1 MDRNLSSNGKITV
14 VFIALL
20 LMATFIV
27 SLLVPQ
33 VTATPT
39 ITTITP
45 NSGPVGTIVRVIGEI
60 DNPNGSYA
68 IYFDEEEVENGTVIG
83 TAVNVTF
90 IVPPSTEGAH
100 NVTLHDVTHVTNT
113 TESQPIPFTV
123 YKLSCQIQTV
133 NLANETLADILVEV
147 YNATENHLDSKLTNA
162 TGWTV
167 FPLDPG
173 NYSFKAFW
181 KDVEVGALNDQVID
195 ENKTLTLKCQLTN
208 VEVVVKDEAGAP
220 LPLINVAIMYNRT
233 TRDNATFPE
242 TTSFETNNTGTMNLY
257 NMFTNINYTIET
269 RRYGFVFNTTF
280 IEELHAQP
288 WYNLT
293 ITCPT
298 YTMSVKVLDSKGG
311 PLSNV
316 QVNLMEWSSWN
327 SADSGTTDNQGNV
340 SFSATFGRYKVKVY
354 DDNAVL
360 GHEVVLNETLF
371 DLIEDELSIVVHC
384 KIFNIDLS
392 VKTLDYFGQ
401 SVPNTIVEI
410 ERKFGQEWIK
420 IGNSTTSLDGL
431 ASLNSIIGGDYRVSI
446 YLGEKLA
453 GINQLYLG
461 ESKQILFKIDGYAV
475 IGGYPV
481 EIIQLITYISIVL
494 LVVVFSLA
502 LTYRRL
508 LRRFLK
514 KKSESEE

>member
-1 MDRNLSSNGKITV
+1 LNRNLIKKGKIAVTL
-14 VFIALL
+14 IALL
-20 LMATFIV
+20 LMATFIA
-27 SLLVPQ
+27 SLLPQ
-33 VTATPT
+33 AIATLTPT
-39 ITTITP
+39 IATITP
-45 NSGPVGTIVRVIGEI
+45 NSGPVGTTVRVNGTIETT
-60 DNPNGSYA
+60 NGSYQ
-68 IYFDEEEVENGTVIG
+68 ILWDGESVKNGTTVGI
-83 TAVNVTF
+83 AVNDTF
-90 IVPPSTEGAH
+90 IVPVSTEGDH
-100 NVTLHDVTHVTNT
+100 NVTLYDVANK
-113 TESQPIPFTV
+113 TESLPQTFTV
-123 YKLSCQIQTV
+123 YKFSCQILTV
-133 NLANETLADILVEV
+133 NLANETLADILVEI

-162 TGWTV
+162 TGWAV

-181 KDVEVGALNDQVID
+181 KDVEVGALGDKVID
-195 ENKTLTLKCQLTN
+195 ENETLTLKCQLTN

-220 LPLINVAIMYNRT
+220 LPLINVTIMYNRT

-242 TTSFETNNTGTMNLY
+242 TTSFETNNTGTTKLT
-257 NMFTNINYTIET
+257 NMFTNVDYTLET

-280 IEELHAQP
+280 IEELPAQQ
-288 WYNLT
+288 YNLT